1 MHVIFLALRHQR
13 GASLVHIKQRR
24 SPGRVSWSKTVE
36 RWFIGRRVDGKK
48 LFLRSHDG
56 NIDNVIGIGIRIGD
70 GSATA

>member
-1 MHVIFLALRHQR
+1 V
-13 GASLVHIKQRR
+13 
-24 SPGRVSWSKTVE
+24 
-36 RWFIGRRVDGKK
+36 RWCIGRRADGKK